1 MLEIRKR
8 MSTRAGRIAGLSHF
22 IALQCKQIGEIEF
35 MLAQLRRSLL
45 LSASVLLVA
54 SSVWAQ
60 VTTLEGDVKD
70 ENGKPVPGALVVLNR
85 TDIKGHYKVKSN
97 KKGHWFYTGLPF
109 GTYDISCEV
118 DGNVVDKETGVKSKY
133 GESVTV
139 DFNTG
144 RNKAQQAAAMKAAET
159 GQLTDDQT
167 RGLSPKQKAELEAKA
182 KAESETMKKNKAL
195 NDAFNAGIE
204 AMKTKDYKTA
214 VDQFT
219 KASQLDATQQAVWA
233 QLGDAY
239 NGLAATQTGDDK
251 TKSYDQALAAFQ
263 KALDLKP
270 NDPGNAAIYNQMGN
284 IYGAEKKMPEAT
296 QALTKAAQLDP
307 QMAAKAYYNMGANL
321 VNGGQNDQAADFFKK
336 AIAADPNYADAHYQ
350 YGICLMGKAT
360 VDSKTG
366 KVVPPE
372 GTAEEFQKYLQLK
385 PDGPY
390 AQPSKDMLASL
401 GETVQTKIT
410 VPGANKKKK

>member
-1 MLEIRKR
+1 
-8 MSTRAGRIAGLSHF
+8 
-22 IALQCKQIGEIEF
+22 

-70 ENGKPVPGALVVLNR
+70 ENGKPVPGAQIVLNR
-85 TDIKGHYKVKSN
+85 TDIKGNYKVKSN

-118 DGNVVDKETGVKSKY
+118 NGAVVDKEAGVKSKY

-167 RGLSPKQKAELEAKA
+167 RGLNAKQKEELEAKA
-182 KAESETMKKNKAL
+182 KAQSEAMKKNKAL
-195 NDAFNAGIE
+195 NDAFNAGVE

-233 QLGDAY
+233 QLGDA
-239 NGLAATQTGDDK
+239 NSGLAATQTGDDK

-284 IYGAEKKMPEAT
+284 IYGSEKKMPEAT

-321 VNGGQNDQAADFFKK
+321 VNSGQNEQAADFFKK
-336 AIAADPNYADAHYQ
+336 AIDADPNYADAHYQ
-350 YGICLMGKAT
+350 YGICLMAKAT

-372 GTAEEFQKYLQLK
+372 GTGEQFQKYLELK